1 MVMDTWPTKGT
12 SHFYA
17 HYTYLAGVSMALN
30 TVLSTAVTLE
40 GSMEQVRSKK
50 WPKRLLNEDW
60 GEGARRGGEKNYYN
74 LSWLVPR
81 LKKIIGYEF
90 KLEWDLDFGEKKFVF
105 QKIRYFDHFYLR
117 VSWTKRLHIPELW
130 ASSDISKLS
139 SFGLLLWILPL
150 PLPPPYPTFS
160 LLLLLLSLTAA
171 GVLSQPGRHHPRNQV
186 GPNGQT
192 KISC

>member
-12 SHFYA
+12 SHFYV

-40 GSMEQVRSKK
+40 GSMEQVKSKK

-74 LSWLVPR
+74 LSCLVPR

-90 KLEWDLDFGEKKFVF
+90 KLE
-105 QKIRYFDHFYLR
+105 
-117 VSWTKRLHIPELW
+117 
-130 ASSDISKLS
+130 
-139 SFGLLLWILPL
+139 
-150 PLPPPYPTFS
+150 
-160 LLLLLLSLTAA
+160 
-171 GVLSQPGRHHPRNQV
+171 
-186 GPNGQT
+186 
-192 KISC
+192 